1 MSDPILDKPGTSDP
15 ADPALMGPESALA
28 RLGFAR
34 FEALFAEHAAA
45 GLVPAR
51 VLRTDRGSLLAA
63 TDGGVVRAETAV
75 HLLKSADGAEA
86 LPAVGDWVALRT
98 SDGVRVALVEVV
110 LPRSSAFVRRDPG
123 KAAVGQVLAANIDV
137 VFVVHPIDAEPNVR
151 RIERELALAWE
162 SGATPVVVLS
172 KKDLAPDPEGARVAV
187 EAVALDVDVLLESAV
202 TGDGVDALLR
212 YADGHRTVAL
222 IGPSGAGKSKLIN
235 RIVGSD
241 VQAIGEVRAFD
252 HKGRHTTAAR
262 ELVPLPGGGVLV
274 DTPGLRQVAMW
285 GADDGVTAAFPEI
298 EALASGCR
306 FDDCTHTAEPGCAV
320 LVALES
326 GELPAERYESYMS
339 LRSEMG
345 FEARKHDAHL
355 RAEETRK
362 WKILHKSARALY
374 RHKYGE

>member
-1 MSDPILDKPGTSDP
+1 M
-15 ADPALMGPESALA
+15 
-28 RLGFAR
+28 RFGFER
-34 FEALFAEHAAA
+34 FEALFAEHVAA

-51 VLRTDRGSLLAA
+51 VLRTDRGSLLAV
-63 TDGGVVRAETAV
+63 TGDGVVRAETAV
-75 HLLKSADGAEA
+75 HLLKAADGPEA

-98 SDGVRVALVEVV
+98 SDGLDVPLVEVV

-172 KKDLAPDPEGARVAV
+172 KTDLAPDAEGARLAV
-187 EAVALDVDVLLESAV
+187 EAVAPGVDVLLESAV

-212 YADGHRTVAL
+212 YADGPSHRRAHRTL
-222 IGPSGAGKSKLIN
+222 GGGQ
-235 RIVGSD
+235 
-241 VQAIGEVRAFD
+241 VQAHQPDSGQRCPSDRRGARLD
-252 HKGRHTTAAR
+252 GKGRHTTVAR

-298 EALASGCR
+298 EALAAGCR

-320 LVALES
+320 LAALES

-339 LRSEMG
+339 LR
-345 FEARKHDAHL
+345 ARDGVRGAQA
-355 RAEETRK
+355 RRP
-362 WKILHKSARALY
+362 SARGGDPQVEDHQQVGA
-374 RHKYGE
+374 RVSTASKYGE